1 MFLESPLTNSFRS
14 QLRLEEYKE
23 EESTRLQVKCVLS
36 VTLSPKHSSL
46 KICDKAKEKKM
57 FVRSRKIIFKSNTVR
72 SFFTTKGSKSGKSFF
87 RLYSRTTKFGVN
99 KKWMLPI
106 TVAGGILAA
115 NYIISNKESKSE
127 ELKVSYGQHN
137 VTYSQGPQN
146 AQQNAPQNIIKQ
158 VLTQEIKFL
167 SQNNFFDNSQKKKQT
182 IKRYQYAGLGS
193 RLGAFMID
201 YLLCYGIPSAIVG
214 FVGGLF
220 KWGDGE
226 YSSFVCICLRL
237 IMICTNQISDD
248 GSGAAGSRSGG
259 LRYLCSQGLFPGRRT
274 VDREEA
280 VWTEELGRRVGYTRH
295 LLPTCQEEGLLLA
308 SCPLHQPRLP
318 HFHQPLEPLFRCR
331 LLGTQPPLPR

>member
-36 VTLSPKHSSL
+36 VILSPKHSSL

-146 AQQNAPQNIIKQ
+146 AQHNAPQSIVKQ

-167 SQNNFFDNSQKKKQT
+167 SQNNFFDNSQKKTNHKKVPIRRT
-182 IKRYQYAGLGS
+182 WFETWS
-193 RLGAFMID
+193 VHDRLST
-201 YLLCYGIPSAIVG
+201 LLWNSISNS
-214 FVGGLF
+214 
-220 KWGDGE
+220 W
-226 YSSFVCICLRL
+226 LRWR
-237 IMICTNQISDD
+237 TFQV
-248 GSGAAGSRSGG
+248 
-259 LRYLCSQGLFPGRRT
+259 GRR
-274 VDREEA
+274 
-280 VWTEELGRRVGYTRH
+280 
-295 LLPTCQEEGLLLA
+295 
-308 SCPLHQPRLP
+308 
-318 HFHQPLEPLFRCR
+318 
-331 LLGTQPPLPR
+331 